1 MVGFFSFLLVVSAV
15 AFVVSAVLLVVRT
28 MKKKPKK
35 PVAIMVAVSVLL
47 FVISFVGIGVTYHP
61 TSEQIAERERIAA
74 EKEAKKAERERQK
87 EEEAA
92 KKDAEAAAKRE
103 TEAAQSESQAQTAE
117 PSAPSESPKQ
127 SEPSE
132 SVSPSVPAESEPP
145 AESENPAHSDAPS
158 TTPSEPAEP
167 KKLEVSLEV
176 SVEENSGKPVFTID
190 TNLPNETNLMLT
202 LSRGDYTGQT
212 HVIVNNGVAS
222 SEEFS
227 DKGDPLSEG
236 EYLLTV
242 SMSIPKL
249 QPDAV
254 RKVIGENGENMSG
267 KYVLDSEI
275 GDSMYLSGDF
285 NFFLSGVAESDVPSE
300 VESDTGLIRELF
312 DALLENPDFEGGVI
326 SINPRMIDGEIY
338 SWSIIDVVVP
348 DAWYYLEEFQKER
361 YCSNVGDYIKSALI
375 TGGVAEN
382 EAGCSVHFFDVAGEE
397 VASSKM
403 FGGNKIK
410 K

>member
-1 MVGFFSFLLVVSAV
+1 MIGLFSFLFVASLVALAV
-15 AFVVSAVLLVVRT
+15 AAVLLVVRAV
-28 MKKKPKK
+28 KKKPKK
-35 PVAIMVAVSVLL
+35 PVAVVAGASLL
-47 FVISFVGIGVTYHP
+47 VCILSLVVVGTTYQP
-61 TSEQIAERERIAA
+61 TPEQIAERERVAA
-74 EKEAKKAERERQK
+74 EREAAKAERERQK
-87 EEEAA
+87 AEEAA
-92 KKDAEAAAKRE
+92 RKEAEAAAQRE
-103 TEAAQSESQAQTAE
+103 AEAAQSESKAPTAE
-117 PSAPSESPKQ
+117 PPASSEVPEQ
-127 SEPSE
+127 SEP
-132 SVSPSVPAESEPP
+132 VSPATPEESEPP

-158 TTPSEPAEP
+158 TTPSAPAEP
-167 KKLEVSLEV
+167 KKFEVSLEV
-176 SVEENSGKPVFTID
+176 SVDENSGKPVFTID

-212 HVIVNNGVAS
+212 HVIVKNGVAS

-227 DKGDPLSEG
+227 DKGSPLTSG

-249 QPDAV
+249 QSDAV
-254 RKVIGENGENMSG
+254 RKVIGENGENMTG

-275 GDSMYLSGDF
+275 GDSVYVSGDF
-285 NFFLSGVAESDVPSE
+285 NFSLSGAAESDVPSE
-300 VESDTGLIRELF
+300 PDTKLVRELF

-326 SINPRMIDGEIY
+326 SVNPRTIDGEIY

-403 FGGNKIK
+403 FGGYKIK
-410 K
+410 E

>member
-15 AFVVSAVLLVVRT
+15 AFVVSAVLLVVRAI
-28 MKKKPKK
+28 KKKPKK
-35 PVAIMVAVSVLL
+35 PVAIMVTASVIL
-47 FVISFVGIGVTYHP
+47 FVISFVGIGLTYHP
-61 TSEQIAERERIAA
+61 TPEQIAERERIAA
-74 EKEAKKAERERQK
+74 EKEAEKAERERQK

-92 KKDAEAAAKRE
+92 RKEAEAAAKRE
-103 TEAAQSESQAQTAE
+103 TEAAQSESPAQTAK
-117 PSAPSESPKQ
+117 PSVPSETPEQ
-127 SEPSE
+127 SEP
-132 SVSPSVPAESEPP
+132 VSPSVSVESEPP
-145 AESENPAHSDAPS
+145 AESKNPAHSDAPS
-158 TTPSEPAEP
+158 ATPSAPAEP
-167 KKLEVSLEV
+167 KKFEVSLDV
-176 SVEENSGKPVFTID
+176 SVDENSGKPVFTVD

-212 HVIVNNGVAS
+212 HVIVKNGVAS

-227 DKGDPLSEG
+227 DKGSPLASG

-249 QPDAV
+249 QSDAV
-254 RKVIGENGENMSG
+254 RKVIGENGENMTG

-275 GDSMYLSGDF
+275 GDSVYISGDF
-285 NFFLSGVAESDVPSE
+285 NFSLSGAAESDVEP
-300 VESDTGLIRELF
+300 DTELVRELF

-326 SINPRMIDGEIY
+326 SINPRTIDGEIY

-361 YCSNVGDYIKSALI
+361 YCSNVGDYVKSALI

-382 EAGCSVHFFDVAGEE
+382 EAGCSVNFFDVAGEE

-403 FGGNKIK
+403 FGGYKIK
-410 K
+410 E